1 MPQDHEQQIH
11 LSKKFGSTMT
21 LLAWLVFLGL
31 LTLLFGNFLDRQDNP
46 NNEVISLDN
55 NGIIEVTLNQNRSGH
70 YVAVAKFNNTPV
82 NIIIDTGATDVSVPQ
97 AIADKIGLKRG
108 AVMEVSTANGT
119 IPVYITKIDSIQ
131 LGQIKFYNIRANINP
146 YMDENYVLLGMS
158 FLENL
163 EITQSRGKMVLRHT
177 KF

>member
-1 MPQDHEQQIH
+1 
-11 LSKKFGSTMT
+11 
-21 LLAWLVFLGL
+21 
-31 LTLLFGNFLDRQDNP
+31 
-46 NNEVISLDN
+46 
-55 NGIIEVTLNQNRSGH
+55 
-70 YVAVAKFNNTPV
+70 
-82 NIIIDTGATDVSVPQ
+82 
-97 AIADKIGLKRG
+97 
-108 AVMEVSTANGT
+108 MEVSTANGT